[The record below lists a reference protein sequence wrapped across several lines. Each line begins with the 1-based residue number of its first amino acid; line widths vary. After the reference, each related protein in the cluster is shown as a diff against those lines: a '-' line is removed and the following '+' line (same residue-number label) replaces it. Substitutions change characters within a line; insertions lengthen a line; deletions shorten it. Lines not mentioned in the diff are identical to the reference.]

1 MEKIDTSIG
10 ANCQSAIHK
19 FLSNQKVV
27 SFDIVLSYEIR
38 EFLRLKKKHIRLLT
52 TSKIAGHQDRVKQ
65 RIELTFDELLNI
77 LCNREAKE
85 LMR

>member
-1 MEKIDTSIG
+1 MEKIDISIG
-10 ANCQSAIHK
+10 ANCQSVIHK
-19 FLSNQKVV
+19 FSSNQKVV
-27 SFDIVLSYEIR
+27 SFDVALSYEIR
-38 EFLRLKKKHIRLLT
+38 EFLRLKKKHVRLLT

-85 LMR
+85 LTR